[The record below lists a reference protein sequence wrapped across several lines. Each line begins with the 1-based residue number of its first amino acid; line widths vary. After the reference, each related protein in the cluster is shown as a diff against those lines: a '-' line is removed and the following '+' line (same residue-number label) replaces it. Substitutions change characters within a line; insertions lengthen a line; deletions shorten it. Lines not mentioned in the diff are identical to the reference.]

1 MSALGQA
8 DVCSATAHVRSY
20 PESRL
25 CGARSDVRLGPIADI
40 LAQTNFDCV
49 AREIGEMSAQREL
62 PRDFIDHS

>member
-1 MSALGQA
+1 MCGAIA
-8 DVCSATAHVRSY
+8 DVRF
-20 PESRL
+20 
-25 CGARSDVRLGPIADI
+25 GPIADI